1 MQELGAEGSRTGV
14 GGVQE
19 RGCSRVGEGGLQ
31 ALGKGCRH
39 WAEGCRCGSG
49 GSRSGGRKAAGV
61 GWEVGGGRSGASRR
75 GVDIMRVMLRR
86 PRLKGF
92 ML

>member
-19 RGCSRVGEGGLQ
+19 TGVQQSGGGGLQ

-86 PRLKGF
+86 PRLKDF